1 MGCQTTMP
9 MTEFDIITTD
19 DTTQMMKAIIPYID
33 FPLQKNMAIM
43 IRIKELQD
51 TIRCYSS
58 SQCIFLNKASCG
70 SNDMMDA
77 LCKYG
82 PPDIA
87 SGINTIRQMS
97 QFSDIMKMY
106 NDLEQSSGNVMN
118 DAASQDTNESFNT
131 PKDNI
136 DNIGNMD
143 NMEQNPQ
150 MKNIMNMMNDTESLM
165 DGSQRSLYNEYL
177 EQLDDIIAKSE
188 QAED

>member
-58 SQCIFLNKASCG
+58 SQRIFLNKASCG

-106 NDLEQSSGNVMN
+106 ND
-118 DAASQDTNESFNT
+118 
-131 PKDNI
+131 
-136 DNIGNMD
+136 
-143 NMEQNPQ
+143 MEQNPQ
-150 MKNIMNMMNDTESLM
+150 MKNIMNMMNDTDSLM
-165 DGSQRSLYNEYL
+165 DDSQRSLYNEYL

>member
-1 MGCQTTMP
+1 
-9 MTEFDIITTD
+9 
-19 DTTQMMKAIIPYID
+19 
-33 FPLQKNMAIM
+33 
-43 IRIKELQD
+43 
-51 TIRCYSS
+51 
-58 SQCIFLNKASCG
+58 
-70 SNDMMDA
+70 MMDA

-136 DNIGNMD
+136 GNMD

-150 MKNIMNMMNDTESLM
+150 MKNIMNMMNDTDSLM
-165 DGSQRSLYNEYL
+165 DDSQRSLYNEYL

>member
-58 SQCIFLNKASCG
+58 SQRIFLNKASCG

-118 DAASQDTNESFNT
+118 DAASQDTNFKCCLKCTSLAFVNLMVKHSALRIFPDPVKRFHMPAVTSVIHE
-131 PKDNI
+131 
-136 DNIGNMD
+136 
-143 NMEQNPQ
+143 
-150 MKNIMNMMNDTESLM
+150 ND
-165 DGSQRSLYNEYL
+165 
-177 EQLDDIIAKSE
+177 IFKSMP
-188 QAED
+188 D